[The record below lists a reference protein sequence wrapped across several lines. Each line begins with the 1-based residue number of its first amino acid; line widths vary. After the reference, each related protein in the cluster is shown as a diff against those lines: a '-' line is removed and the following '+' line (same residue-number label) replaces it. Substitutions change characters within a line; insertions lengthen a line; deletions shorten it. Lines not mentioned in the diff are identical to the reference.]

1 MRIGSIEPRRMGGF
15 AVKREYA
22 EACPPLLKDFLYY
35 METIRGRSPRT
46 VDGYFID
53 LRTFLRYIKAVKVL
67 GLREFELSEITIEDL
82 DTSTI
87 CGVTLSDIYGY
98 LNFTLTE
105 RENSAPT
112 RARKV
117 SSIRSFYKYITTKT
131 DLLEVSPAK
140 ELDLPAIRSSLP
152 KFLSLEESL
161 DLLQAVAAAQNPRDF
176 CMITFLIN
184 CGMRVSELVGLNLA
198 DLRKKEKTLR
208 LLGKGNKERI
218 IYVNEACLQ
227 AMEGYEPVRAKIL
240 SDRHR
245 SNESALFLSER
256 GSRISAR
263 RVEQILEKYLA
274 AAGLSGRGYSPH
286 KLRHT
291 AATLM
296 YQYGG
301 ADVRVLKE
309 ILGHENLSTTEIYT
323 HVSSQQIERAI
334 DSSPLAKVQAPKS
347 DESKKS

>member
-1 MRIGSIEPRRMGGF
+1 M
-15 AVKREYA
+15 KREYLDD
-22 EACPPLLKDFLYY
+22 CPPLLRDFLYY
-35 METIRGRSPRT
+35 METIQGRSPRT
-46 VDGYFID
+46 VDGYYID
-53 LRTFLRYIKAVKVL
+53 LRTFLRYIKAVKVQ
-67 GLREFELSEITIEDL
+67 GMRDFEPTEIRIGDL
-82 DTSTI
+82 DSSVI
-87 CGVTLSDIYGY
+87 CAVTLTDIYGY
-98 LNFTLTE
+98 LNYALTE
-105 RENSAPT
+105 RENTAAT

-131 DLLEVSPAK
+131 NLLEVSPAK
-140 ELDLPAIRSSLP
+140 ELDLPSVRSSLP

-184 CGMRVSELVGLNLA
+184 CGMRVSELVGLNLP

-218 IYVNEACLQ
+218 IYVNDACLQ
-227 AMEGYEPVRAKIL
+227 AMEAYEPVRAKL
-240 SDRHR
+240 LADRHR
-245 SNESALFLSER
+245 TNENAMFLSER
-256 GSRISAR
+256 GSRISTR

-334 DSSPLAKVQAPKS
+334 DSSPLAKVHPPKS
-347 DESKKS
+347 EESEEK

>member
-1 MRIGSIEPRRMGGF
+1 M
-15 AVKREYA
+15 KREYA

-82 DTSTI
+82 DTSAI

-198 DLRKKEKTLR
+198 DLRRKEKTLR